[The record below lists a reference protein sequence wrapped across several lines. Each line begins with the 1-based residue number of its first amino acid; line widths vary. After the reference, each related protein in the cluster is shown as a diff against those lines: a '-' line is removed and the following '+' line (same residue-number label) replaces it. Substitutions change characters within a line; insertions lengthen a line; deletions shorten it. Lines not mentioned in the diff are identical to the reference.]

1 MIKNFLKPGVRREF
15 HELAL
20 ASLLIVLLIA
30 SFI

>member
-1 MIKNFLKPGVRREF
+1 MIKNFLKPGKRREF

-20 ASLLIVLLIA
+20 ATLLMILLFV